1 MRAVIKNFRS
11 SYRGAVGWES
21 NCSNLGGCRG
31 AVSIPSPVQLWHRL
45 QDSIS
50 SLGTY
55 ICCRC
60 GHGGKKNPS
69 YWECDWKLAFQL
81 PFSDCRCPK
90 MISQG
95 NVTFLSKAELLVS
108 IGIRSLA
115 MFSQF
120 GSTLKGHSNLRIPF
134 QLAESSVVMH
144 HKLNFL
150 VSYLVFNL

>member
-1 MRAVIKNFRS
+1 
-11 SYRGAVGWES
+11 
-21 NCSNLGGCRG
+21 
-31 AVSIPSPVQLWHRL
+31 
-45 QDSIS
+45 
-50 SLGTY
+50 
-55 ICCRC
+55 
-60 GHGGKKNPS
+60 
-69 YWECDWKLAFQL
+69 
-81 PFSDCRCPK
+81 

-120 GSTLKGHSNLRIPF
+120 GSTLKGHSNSRIPF